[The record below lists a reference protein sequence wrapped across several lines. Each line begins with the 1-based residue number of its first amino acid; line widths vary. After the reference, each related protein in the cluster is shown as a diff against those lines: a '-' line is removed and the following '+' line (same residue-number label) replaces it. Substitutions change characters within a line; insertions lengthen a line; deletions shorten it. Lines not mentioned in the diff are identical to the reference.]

1 MAAFGKFIDAAS
13 TAFNRASQFTNEI
26 RNATLKTNYPD
37 DIIADFDIAD
47 KLKKVCDKLHSGIT
61 AWLNPN
67 PADRMQD
74 MVLEKFDAKKQPKL
88 TSAELLGKLEQDLA
102 AEISQSSADDM
113 LKVMLS
119 QYGQVQMDIGSAE
132 RLLISEVQKSIL
144 VTTKYYLD
152 TVWPSIN
159 TQRRSLELARL
170 DFDSARKKKESCT
183 SEEKLRPLLA
193 AMEMAQTKYNEQIAA
208 TRQVTAQL
216 KAVQESLQDGL
227 KAMAAAQARYYSTCQ
242 EQLRQLT
249 SKFDGSGLH
258 S

>member
-1 MAAFGKFIDAAS
+1 MAVFGKFIDAAN

-26 RNATLKTNYPD
+26 RGAALKSTYPD
-37 DIIADFDIAD
+37 DVIADFDIAD
-47 KLKKVCDKLHSGIT
+47 KLRRVCDKLQSGIT

-74 MVLEKFDAKKQPKL
+74 VVLEKFDAKKQPKL

-102 AEISQSSADDM
+102 LELSQCSADGM

-119 QYGQVQMDIGSAE
+119 QYGQVQMDIGTAE
-132 RLLISEVQKSIL
+132 RLLISEIQKSVL

-183 SEEKLRPLLA
+183 SEEKIRPLLA
-193 AMEMAQTKYNEQIAA
+193 ALEVAQTKYNEQIEA

-216 KAVQESLQDGL
+216 KSVQESLQDGF
-227 KAMAAAQARYYSTCQ
+227 KAMAAAQARYYTNLMAPSCNLEVDCTHYK
-242 EQLRQLT
+242 T
-249 SKFDGSGLH
+249 P
-258 S
+258 

>member
-1 MAAFGKFIDAAS
+1 MAAFGKFIGAAS
-13 TAFNRASQFTNEI
+13 TAFNRASQYTSEI
-26 RNATLKTNYPD
+26 RGAALKSSYPD
-37 DIIADFDIAD
+37 DIVADFEIAD
-47 KLKKVCDKLHSGIT
+47 KLKKVCDKLQSGIT

-67 PADRMQD
+67 PADRMQE
-74 MVLEKFDAKKQPKL
+74 MVLDKFDAKKQPKL

-102 AEISQSSADDM
+102 TEISQTSADAS

-132 RLLISEVQKSIL
+132 RFLISEIQKSIL

-170 DFDSARKKKESCT
+170 DFDSARKKKEACT
-183 SEEKLRPLLA
+183 SDEKLRPSLA
-193 AMEMAQTKYNEQIAA
+193 ALEVAQAKYNEQIAA
-208 TRQVTAQL
+208 TRQVTSQL
-216 KAVQESLQDGL
+216 KSVQEGLRDGL
-227 KAMAAAQARYYSTCQ
+227 KMMAAAQARYYNTCQ

-249 SKFDGSGLH
+249 KKFDLSDHH